1 MNDYLLEFRDV
12 SFTYDEDEKESRLIL
27 KNINL
32 KVSRG
37 EFIAVLGRNGS
48 GKSTLAKLANAVF
61 LPTEGSLFVDGT
73 DTKNTDNEFEIRKK
87 IGVVLQN
94 PDNQIVA
101 SIVEEDVAFGPEN
114 LGIEPTE
121 IRRRVDEAL
130 KTVGMYDYR
139 LHEPHK
145 LSGGQKQR
153 VAIAGIIAM
162 MPDCIILD
170 ESTAMLDPK
179 GRREVMTAIKKLN
192 SEFGMTVIFITH
204 LMNEAAEADRI
215 VILDKGS
222 IAADGSPYEVFS
234 DKKLLYDCGLGL
246 PDAAAIAEQLRKKGV
261 ALPGD
266 IFTEKQL
273 IQQYFSYVTGS

>member
-32 KVSRG
+32 RVSRG

-61 LPTEGSLFVDGT
+61 LPTEGSVFVDGT

-192 SEFGMTVIFITH
+192 SEFGMTIIFITH

-234 DKKLLYDCGLGL
+234 DKKLLYVCGLGL
-246 PDAAAIAEQLRKKGV
+246 PDAAVIAEELRKKGV